1 MNEQKLKQYKKE
13 TEALRAYEREML
25 KKLLKNE
32 PKLQPVRR

>member
-32 PKLQPVRR
+32 SKLQPVRR